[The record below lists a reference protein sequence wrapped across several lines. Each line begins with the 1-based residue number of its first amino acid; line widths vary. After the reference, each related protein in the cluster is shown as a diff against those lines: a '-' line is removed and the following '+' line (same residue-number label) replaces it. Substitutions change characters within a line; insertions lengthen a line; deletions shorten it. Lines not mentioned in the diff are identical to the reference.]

1 MEYVIKS
8 FDELSAKEL
17 YEALRLRFN
26 VFVVEQ
32 ECIYE
37 ELDNKDQ
44 SSLHF
49 LGYEDGKLVAYL
61 RILPSGVSFKEPSI
75 GRFVVDPAYRK
86 NGYGRVLFTS
96 AIAYITKV
104 WNEKKITIEAQTYMS
119 KFYEST
125 GFKVVSE
132 PFLDAGIEHVE
143 MLFELEQNT

>member
-8 FDELSAKEL
+8 FNELSVSEL
-17 YEALRLRFN
+17 YEVLRLRFN
-26 VFVVEQ
+26 VFVIEQ

-44 SSLHF
+44 ASLHF
-49 LGYEDGKLVAYL
+49 LGYEEGKLVAYL
-61 RILPSGVSFKEPSI
+61 RILPCGISFTEASI

-86 NGYGRVLFTS
+86 NGYGRILFEG
-96 AIAYITKV
+96 AIEYITQV
-104 WNEKKITIEAQTYMS
+104 WNEKKIKIEAQTYMS

-125 GFKVVSE
+125 GFKVTSE

-143 MLFELEQNT
+143 MLFELE